1 MILIVYVLSIQAEV
15 HLLEQQNVLE
25 VERDVLVMYSV
36 ENTQLQMGSHYAHKS
51 CTVWL
56 QAN

>member
-1 MILIVYVLSIQAEV
+1 MVCQYKQKCIY
-15 HLLEQQNVLE
+15 LLEQKNVLE
-25 VERDVLVMYSV
+25 VEGDVLVMYSV